1 MIRHGY
7 ISIRRQRGAV
17 TVIVMVMFLTI
28 VGYGAVVMLDMG
40 AGELHD
46 ANLHESDTA
55 AQLAAEA
62 GLERA
67 FYRFKNGTTC
77 SNVARDPNN
86 LPAADPTFTL
96 GSGQFTV
103 TAAVAE
109 GSDCRITAVGRVGT
123 AEATVLGLAKSAT
136 IINEPMN
143 YTGQSTGANPFNST
157 WTVVLTSSQGETAW
171 DSADNCTISVCPGS
185 TGGSFRTRTNTGTS
199 NQLLQG
205 YAHRALP
212 SPLTTTAGMTVKY
225 SIGYKKQYSKFPQ
238 AQELSVRLYNST
250 TGLGDTIW
258 SHLTALDS
266 TVWLRQSGTTAVTA
280 GRTYDRI
287 SIVFKLDETNQGGNR
302 QIRMWIDEI
311 QLNL

>member
-1 MIRHGY
+1 MIRHDS
-7 ISIRRQRGAV
+7 ISMRRQRGAV

-55 AQLAAEA
+55 AQLVAEA

-86 LPAADPTFTL
+86 LAVADPTFTL

-103 TAAVAE
+103 TAAAAE

-123 AEATVLGLAKSAT
+123 AEATVQGLAKTST
-136 IINEPMN
+136 LINEPMD
-143 YTGQSTGANPFNST
+143 YTGGGSGAGQFLAT
-157 WTVVLTSSQGETAW
+157 WTVVLTSAQGNTGW
-171 DSADNCTISVCPGS
+171 DNGNNCPTTVCPLS
-185 TGGSFRTRTNTGTS
+185 TGESYRMRTNTGTS

-212 SPLTTTAGMTVKY
+212 TPLVTTAGMMVTY
-225 SIGYKKQYSKFPQ
+225 SIGYRKEYSSLPQ
-238 AQELSVRLYNST
+238 AQELSVRLYSSA

-258 SHLTALDS
+258 SHTTLQNNSSWFLATGS
-266 TVWLRQSGTTAVTA
+266 TAVTA
-280 GRTYDRI
+280 GRTYDRM
-287 SIVFKLDETNQGGNR
+287 SIVFKLDEPSSGGNR
-302 QIRMWIDEI
+302 QIRMWIDDI
-311 QLNL
+311 RLRQ